1 MGISFHMDMR
11 IAGDRLDRHTGK
23 RSLRTASTA
32 SGQANERLVEP
43 KWVRR

>member
-1 MGISFHMDMR
+1 MGISFHKDMR
-11 IAGDRLDRHTGK
+11 IAGYRLDRHTGN

-32 SGQANERLVEP
+32 GGQANRRLWSP